1 MSVRPPDGSD
11 KADGAMP
18 PAPRRVQVDERRRL
32 VAAALDVGN
41 PARRSRARPEQ
52 ADPRVECP
60 IEIDL
65 EEIRVYEGN
74 PRRSANAKF
83 DEIKASIRTS
93 GIRSPLTVTRRPGEK
108 HFIVEAGGNTRLEA
122 IRQLWAETGD
132 VRFRRMTVLFRP
144 WVSET
149 HVLAAHLSENEQRGG
164 MTFWDKACGVVRL
177 EAHLQ
182 EQRGHALTVRELD
195 EAIRALGLPVN
206 IATLAHYRF
215 ATDRLRTLGEGI
227 PDLTGLHVKTIQPR
241 LNQIR
246 RYARTH
252 AGMERDAFYEEIA
265 EPVFV
270 GTVIR
275 TRGRRTAFS
284 AEELLRSCEVALARR
299 LGVPANALAR
309 ALRSM
314 DAPPDAEEVPA
325 EAEEAPEPMPDA
337 GNSDEVAHNAEVFV
351 FDGNAPGAARTAATD
366 STPAASPAHA
376 LAGLSVLRSR
386 VTDLI
391 EAAGLATHVRIS
403 DDDMLTLR
411 WLHEGEC
418 SASETEGAGRN
429 VREILQVVAE
439 IVRHDDGDADVDGA
453 SPTLAVVEKA
463 SSAELLRW
471 LVDANDPVSEAGWE
485 VLLAARDFALA
496 RRMSETSGD
505 D

>member
-1 MSVRPPDGSD
+1 MSVRLPDDSD
-11 KADGAMP
+11 NADNAEGVMRP
-18 PAPRRVQVDERRRL
+18 PRRVPVDERRRL
-32 VAAALDVGN
+32 VVAALDVGN
-41 PARRSRARPEQ
+41 PAPRSRALPDH

-60 IEIDL
+60 IEIDV
-65 EEIRVYEGN
+65 EEIRPFEGN

-83 DEIKASIRTS
+83 EEIKASIRTS
-93 GIRSPLTVTRRPGEK
+93 GIRSPLSVTRRPGEK

-164 MTFWDKACGVVRL
+164 MTFWDKACGVMRL
-177 EAHLQ
+177 EAHLE
-182 EQRGHALTVRELD
+182 EQRGHALTVRDLD

-215 ATDRLRTLGEGI
+215 ATARLQTLGEGI
-227 PDLTGLHVKTIQPR
+227 PELTGLHVKTIQPR

-252 AGMERDAFYEEIA
+252 AGMDRDAFYEEIA

-275 TRGRRTAFS
+275 TRGRTIAFS

-314 DAPPDAEEVPA
+314 DAPAD
-325 EAEEAPEPMPDA
+325 AEEAPEPVPDA
-337 GNSDEVAHNAEVFV
+337 ENSNEVAHDAQVSV
-351 FDGNAPGAARTAATD
+351 FDGNPPGASSTAATD
-366 STPAASPAHA
+366 STPAAPPAHV

-386 VTDLI
+386 VTNLV
-391 EAAGLATHVRIS
+391 EVAGLATRLCVSEGNGLTVTWLGGS
-403 DDDMLTLR
+403 D
-411 WLHEGEC
+411 G
-418 SASETEGAGRN
+418 SASETEGASRN
-429 VREILQVVAE
+429 VREILQLVAE
-439 IVRHDDGDADVDGA
+439 VVSHVDGRPNEA
-453 SPTLAVVEKA
+453 GSPPTLEFVEQA
-463 SSAELLRW
+463 SSAQLLRW
-471 LVDANDPVSEAGWE
+471 LVDANDPVSEAGWQ
-485 VLLAARDFALA
+485 VLLAARDIALA
-496 RRMSETSGD
+496 RRTSETSGD

>member
-1 MSVRPPDGSD
+1 VSHNAETRRD
-11 KADGAMP
+11 AT
-18 PAPRRVQVDERRRL
+18 PRQVPVDERRRL

-41 PARRSRARPEQ
+41 PAPRSRALPDH

-60 IEIDL
+60 IEIDV
-65 EEIRVYEGN
+65 EEIRPYEGN

-83 DEIKASIRTS
+83 EEIKASIRTS

-164 MTFWDKACGVVRL
+164 MTFWDKACGVMRL
-177 EAHLQ
+177 EAHLE
-182 EQRGHALTVRELD
+182 EQRGHALTVRDLD

-215 ATDRLRTLGEGI
+215 ATERLQTLGEGI

-241 LNQIR
+241 LNQLR

-275 TRGRRTAFS
+275 TRGRRMSFS
-284 AEELLRSCEVALARR
+284 AEEVLRSCEVALARR
-299 LGVPANALAR
+299 LGVPADALAR

-314 DAPPDAEEVPA
+314 DVPADAEEPPA
-325 EAEEAPEPMPDA
+325 DAEEAPEPVPDA
-337 GNSDEVAHNAEVFV
+337 EN
-351 FDGNAPGAARTAATD
+351 RTRWRT
-366 STPAASPAHA
+366 TPRCPSWM
-376 LAGLSVLRSR
+376 
-386 VTDLI
+386 
-391 EAAGLATHVRIS
+391 ATHLALRE
-403 DDDMLTLR
+403 LPPPTARPLLHRPTLR
-411 WLHEGEC
+411 
-418 SASETEGAGRN
+418 
-429 VREILQVVAE
+429 
-439 IVRHDDGDADVDGA
+439 
-453 SPTLAVVEKA
+453 
-463 SSAELLRW
+463 
-471 LVDANDPVSEAGWE
+471 
-485 VLLAARDFALA
+485 RDC
-496 RRMSETSGD
+496 RCCGHV
-505 D
+505 

>member
-41 PARRSRARPEQ
+41 PARRSRALPEQ

-164 MTFWDKACGVVRL
+164 MTFWDKACGVMRL
-177 EAHLQ
+177 EAYLE
-182 EQRGHALTVRELD
+182 EQRGHVLSVRELD

-215 ATDRLRTLGEGI
+215 ATDRLQTLGEGI

-241 LNQIR
+241 LNQLR

-270 GTVIR
+270 GAVIR
-275 TRGRRTAFS
+275 TRGRIVFS
-284 AEELLRSCEVALARR
+284 AEEVLQSCEAALARR
-299 LGVPANALAR
+299 LGVPAEVLAR
-309 ALRSM
+309 TLRSM
-314 DAPPDAEEVPA
+314 DAPNDAEEPHGPVLDA
-325 EAEEAPEPMPDA
+325 ENANGVADTA
-337 GNSDEVAHNAEVFV
+337 GVSA
-351 FDGNAPGAARTAATD
+351 FDGNPLVSARTPAAD
-366 STPAASPAHA
+366 STPAASRARA
-376 LAGLSVLRSR
+376 SAGLSVLRSR
-386 VTDLI
+386 VTDLV
-391 EAAGLATHVRIS
+391 EAAGLATRLCVSEGDGLTVTWLGES
-403 DDDMLTLR
+403 D
-411 WLHEGEC
+411 G
-418 SASETEGAGRN
+418 SASGTEGASRN
-429 VREILQVVAE
+429 VREILEVVAE
-439 IVRHDDGDADVDGA
+439 VVSHDDGNADADGA
-453 SPTLAVVEKA
+453 SRTLDLVEKA

-471 LVDANDPVSEAGWE
+471 LVDAADPVAEAGWR
-485 VLLAARDFALA
+485 VLLAARDVATA
-496 RRMSETSGD
+496 RRELKAPRD